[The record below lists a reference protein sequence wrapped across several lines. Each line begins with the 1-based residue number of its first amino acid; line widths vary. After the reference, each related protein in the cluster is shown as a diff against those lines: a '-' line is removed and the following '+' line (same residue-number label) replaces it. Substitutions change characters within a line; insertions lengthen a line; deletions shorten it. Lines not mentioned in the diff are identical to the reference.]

1 MRPAPRGVVHALA
14 LVPVAALM
22 VLVWVDLG
30 ERDGPEPA
38 LLLGLALVLVNFGI
52 IAILRLR
59 RLLNMAPAETG
70 QR

>member
-1 MRPAPRGVVHALA
+1 MRRPTRGVVHAFA
-14 LVPVAALM
+14 LVSVAAMM
-22 VLVWVDLG
+22 VLVWVDVA
-30 ERDGPEPA
+30 EPDDPEPA
-38 LLLGLALVLVNFGI
+38 LLLGLALVLVNFGT